1 MAQTTANLVGSSYIS
16 KSVAMPSESSPAD
29 EENPEIQVPTGPRSP
44 TKARGLSISKFADL
58 TNFWVQIFT
67 WFELVNAKNLVM
79 HLWLIDNI

>member
-29 EENPEIQVPTGPRSP
+29 EENPEIQVPTGARSP
-44 TKARGLSISKFADL
+44 TKARGLLIFKICWFFNLGLKISA
-58 TNFWVQIFT
+58 
-67 WFELVNAKNLVM
+67 WFKLVNAKDLVM

>member
-44 TKARGLSISKFADL
+44 TKARGLL
-58 TNFWVQIFT
+58 IF
-67 WFELVNAKNLVM
+67 K
-79 HLWLIDNI
+79 IC